1 MKRDFGETG
10 KKEIKKVKKNTS
22 NKSNIEKDNLFEKTA
37 NKKKKVV
44 SFNIP
49 EVLDE
54 ALREYSFLEKE
65 SKSEFATKA
74 LLEYLPDK
82 YKNKI

>member
-1 MKRDFGETG
+1 MKRTFGEKG
-10 KKEIKKVKKNTS
+10 KKEIKKVENNTS
-22 NKSNIEKDNLFEKTA
+22 NNKKNEKDDLFKKTID
-37 NKKKKVV
+37 KKKKVV

-54 ALREYSFLEKE
+54 ILREYSFMEKE